1 MSDTINEIGIISVLQ
16 EKNVIFKRRD
26 LKKIVISNGSVNIEY
41 EKTSNED
48 SIMCSCAVDY
58 SFFEEK
64 VERLIWQLIDDTA
77 N

>member
-48 SIMCSCAVDY
+48 FIMCSCAVDY
-58 SFFEEK
+58 RFFEEK

-77 N
+77 K

>member
-41 EKTSNED
+41 EKN
-48 SIMCSCAVDY
+48 
-58 SFFEEK
+58 
-64 VERLIWQLIDDTA
+64 
-77 N
+77 